1 MASTDLKTILDDTA
15 TAIAGDRSLAAVSI
29 SADCALVGVH
39 QVAVRLNDRVVTSD
53 QPPMLGGDG
62 SAPNPV
68 EIALAALGSCQAQT
82 YRFWSEKL
90 GIRIDDVSV
99 DIQGDLDIQGIFGL
113 RDGVRPGFSDVRL
126 NVRLSGPEPQERYE
140 ELRRAV
146 DDHCPV
152 LDVFANPVP
161 VTGTMTVVER

>member
-1 MASTDLKTILDDTA
+1 MASTDLKSILDGTA
-15 TAIAGDRSLAAVSI
+15 TAIAGDASLAAVSI

-39 QVAVRLNDRVVTSD
+39 EVHVRLNDRVVKSD
-53 QPPMLGGDG
+53 QPPMLGGEG
-62 SAPNPV
+62 LAPNPV

-99 DIQGDLDIQGIFGL
+99 DIHGDLDIQGIFGL
-113 RDGVRPGFSDVRL
+113 RDGVRPGFSDVRV
-126 NVRLSGPEPQERYE
+126 NVHLTGPEPRERYE

-146 DDHCPV
+146 NDHCPV

-161 VTGTMTVVER
+161 VTSTMSVD

>member
-1 MASTDLKTILDDTA
+1 MANTDLKSILDGTA
-15 TAIAGDRSLAAVSI
+15 AAIAGDPTLAAVSI

-39 QVAVRLNDRVVTSD
+39 EVDVQLNDRMVKSD
-53 QPPMLGGDG
+53 QPPVLGGEG
-62 SAPNPV
+62 LAPNPV

-113 RDGVRPGFSDVRL
+113 RDGVRPGFSEVRM
-126 NVRLSGPEPQERYE
+126 NVQLTGPESSERYE

-146 DDHCPV
+146 NDHCPV

-161 VTGTMTVVER
+161 VSSTMSVD

>member
-1 MASTDLKTILDDTA
+1 MAHTDLKSILDGTA
-15 TAIAGDRSLAAVSI
+15 AAIAGDPTLAAVSI

-39 QVAVRLNDRVVTSD
+39 EVDVQLNDRVVKSD
-53 QPPMLGGDG
+53 QPPMLGGEG
-62 SAPNPV
+62 LAPNPV
-68 EIALAALGSCQAQT
+68 EIALAALGACQAQT

-113 RDGVRPGFSDVRL
+113 RDGVRPGFSDVRM
-126 NVRLSGPEPQERYE
+126 NVHLTGPESRERYE

-146 DDHCPV
+146 NDHCPV

-161 VTGTMTVVER
+161 VSSTMSVD